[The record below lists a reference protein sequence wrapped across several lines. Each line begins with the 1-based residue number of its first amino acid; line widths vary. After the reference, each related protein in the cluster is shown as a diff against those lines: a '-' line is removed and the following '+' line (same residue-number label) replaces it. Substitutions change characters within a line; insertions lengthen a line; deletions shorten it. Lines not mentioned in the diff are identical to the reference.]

1 MNKIINNFLLAGGKF
16 ISEMHLNQPGF
27 TSSACWPINKNK
39 EQIQTFKETGDS
51 RYIYQNEP
59 GKSLKILKIGFE
71 EQLLITYYVRKHLI
85 LLKTQNM
92 VDIDAD
98 WLDWFIK
105 VLIKSL
111 LALILQEILLKV
123 ELFQTKN

>member
-16 ISEMHLNQPGF
+16 ISEMHLSQPGF
-27 TSSACWPINKNK
+27 TSSACGPINKNK

-51 RYIYQNEP
+51 RYIYQNKP
-59 GKSLKILKIGFE
+59 GKSLKILNTGFE

-92 VDIDAD
+92 VDIDVH

-111 LALILQEILLKV
+111 LALMLQEILLKIK
-123 ELFQTKN
+123 LFQTKN